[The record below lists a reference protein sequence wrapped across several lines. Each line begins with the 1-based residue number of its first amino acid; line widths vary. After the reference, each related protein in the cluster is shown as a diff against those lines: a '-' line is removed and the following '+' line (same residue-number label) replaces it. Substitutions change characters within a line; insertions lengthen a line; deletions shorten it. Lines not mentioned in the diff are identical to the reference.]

1 MILIIMIIVIIFLIM
16 MNTEKLEALEH
27 LKSLIE
33 VITNQ
38 EEPMVVLHEE
48 IITIQNILVN
58 EIDLKIYHQKN
69 ILI

>member
-1 MILIIMIIVIIFLIM
+1 

-38 EEPMVVLHEE
+38 EEPMLVLQEE
-48 IITIQNILVN
+48 IITI
-58 EIDLKIYHQKN
+58 
-69 ILI
+69 